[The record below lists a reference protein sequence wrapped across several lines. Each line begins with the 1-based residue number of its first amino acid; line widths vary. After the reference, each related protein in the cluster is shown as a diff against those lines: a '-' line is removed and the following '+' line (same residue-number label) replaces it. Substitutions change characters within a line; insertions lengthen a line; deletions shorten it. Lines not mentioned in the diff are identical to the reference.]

1 MVYKLFINTF
11 LLGREMSDSV
21 ELSLPLDDD
30 ELEPDDELLED
41 VEVDTEVLPLGLAFG
56 GISGIND

>member
-1 MVYKLFINTF
+1 MSKLFTITF
-11 LLGREMSDSV
+11 LLGRELSDSV
-21 ELSLPLDDD
+21 ELSVPEDDD

-41 VEVDTEVLPLGLAFG
+41 VEVDTEVLPVGLAFG